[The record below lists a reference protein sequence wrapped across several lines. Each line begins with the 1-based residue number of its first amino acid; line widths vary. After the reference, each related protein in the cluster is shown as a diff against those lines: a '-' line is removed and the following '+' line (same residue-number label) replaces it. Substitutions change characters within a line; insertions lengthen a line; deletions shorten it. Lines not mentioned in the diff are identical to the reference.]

1 MGKLKEKLKPERLAA
16 TLLAYIGSYLMCM
29 GIGFCMPVLVRE
41 LSYRLSL
48 LRIYGWREV
57 GNVTPVFLYV
67 LIGAFFFYQGAKI
80 IINRAHRKAKK
91 ELKHPNGL
99 YGMPIEICAAL
110 YLATVVVLLCMSISS
125 GEYHMYIGC
134 MGAAVFLHF
143 CENITQ
149 RMDRGLIAKGSL
161 YEKVHTAAQ
170 KAGIVIPF
178 MVGSNIASLVLFL
191 FLAILIANGRVNF
204 FYVGTIGSTLRFL
217 FFSVFAI
224 LIPCAFWYLCWCF
237 HKLKAAGEALC
248 DGQDGYRVDTS
259 HMVGALR
266 EHGENLNRIGEGV
279 NKAVEER
286 LKSERLR
293 TELITNVSHDIKTPL
308 TSIINYADL
317 ISKEKTDNPSIQEY
331 AEVLGKQ
338 SQKLKRLIENLI
350 EASKAAT
357 GNIHV
362 ELKPCNL
369 NVLLAQILGEYEQR
383 LGEQSLTLITSP
395 LPDEIFVM
403 ADGSQLWRVFD
414 NLLGNICKYALEHT
428 RVYMD
433 VAVREHDQVEIT
445 LKNISKNQ
453 LNLSEEELFERFTRG
468 DNSRSTSG
476 NGLGLSIAQS
486 LMRLQNGSLHLVT
499 DGDLFKAIVQLNRVD
514 AATPKEAQLPE
525 EKTL

>member
-1 MGKLKEKLKPERLAA
+1 MGKLKEKLKPEKLAA
-16 TLLAYIGSYLMCM
+16 TFPAYIGAYLMCM
-29 GIGFCMPVLVRE
+29 VTGFCVIMFVRE
-41 LSYRLSL
+41 LLYQLDVTHYYGLSNL
-48 LRIYGWREV
+48 GSV
-57 GNVTPVFLYV
+57 ASAFVCVFV
-67 LIGAFFFYQGAKI
+67 CAFFFYQGAKI
-80 IINRAHRKAKK
+80 IINRAHKKAKK
-91 ELKHPNGL
+91 ELKHQNGL
-99 YGMPIEICAAL
+99 YGMPIEICVML
-110 YLATVVVLLCMSISS
+110 YLAAEIILLCMSIRA
-125 GEYHMYIGC
+125 GEYQYIG
-134 MGAAVFLHF
+134 MIGSIVLMHF

-149 RMDRGLIAKGSL
+149 RMDRGLLAKGSL

-178 MVGSNIASLVLFL
+178 MVGCSIVSVLLFL
-191 FLAILIANGRVNF
+191 FLLILIMNGRGDF
-204 FYVGTIGSTLRFL
+204 FFWGTVGSTLRFL
-217 FFSVFAI
+217 FFGAFAI

-237 HKLKAAGEALC
+237 HKLKMAGEALR
-248 DGQDGYRVDTS
+248 DGLDGYRVDTS

-266 EHGENLNRIGEGV
+266 EHGEDLNRIGEGV

-331 AEVLGKQ
+331 AAVLGKQ

-369 NVLLAQILGEYEQR
+369 NVLLAQISGEYEQR
-383 LGEQSLTLITSP
+383 LGEQNLTLITSP
-395 LPDEIFVM
+395 SPEELFVM

-433 VAVREHDQVEIT
+433 VAVKEHDQVEIT

-514 AATPKEAQLPE
+514 AVPPE
-525 EKTL
+525 EAKLPTSKEI

>member
-1 MGKLKEKLKPERLAA
+1 MGKLKEKLKPEKLAA
-16 TLLAYIGSYLMCM
+16 TFPAYIGAYLMCM
-29 GIGFCMPVLVRE
+29 VMGFCALMFVRE
-41 LSYRLSL
+41 LLYQLDMMRY
-48 LRIYGWREV
+48 YGL
-57 GNVTPVFLYV
+57 GNFGGVASAFLCV
-67 LIGAFFFYQGAKI
+67 LVCAFFFYQGAKI
-80 IINRAHRKAKK
+80 IISRAHRKSKK

-99 YGMPIEICAAL
+99 YGMPIEICTAIYFVAEMF
-110 YLATVVVLLCMSISS
+110 LLCMSISL
-125 GEYHMYIGC
+125 GEYAYIG
-134 MGAAVFLHF
+134 MLGAAVLMHF
-143 CENITQ
+143 CENIVQ
-149 RMDRGLIAKGSL
+149 RKDRGLLTRGSL

-178 MVGSNIASLVLFL
+178 MVGCSIVSVLLFL
-191 FLAILIANGRVNF
+191 FIVILIASGRGDV
-204 FYVGTIGSTLRFL
+204 FYWGTMGSTFRLFL
-217 FFSVFAI
+217 CGALAI
-224 LIPCAFWYLCWCF
+224 LIPCTFWYLCWCF
-237 HKLKAAGEALC
+237 HKLKIAGEALR
-248 DGQDGYRVDTS
+248 DGLDGYRVDTS

-266 EHGENLNRIGEGV
+266 EHGEDLNRIGEGV

-308 TSIINYADL
+308 TSIINYVDL
-317 ISKEKTDNPSIQEY
+317 ITKEKTDNPNIQEY

-350 EASKAAT
+350 EASKAST

-362 ELKPCNL
+362 EIKPCNL
-369 NVLLAQILGEYEQR
+369 NVLLAQISGEYEQR
-383 LGEQSLTLITSP
+383 LAEQNLTLIASP
-395 LPDEIFVM
+395 LPDDIFVL

-414 NLLGNICKYALEHT
+414 NLLGNICKYALENT

-433 VAVREHDQVEIT
+433 VAVKEHDQVEIT

-453 LNLSEEELFERFTRG
+453 LNLSEDELFERFKRG

-499 DGDLFKAIVQLNRVD
+499 DGDLFKAVVALN
-514 AATPKEAQLPE
+514 
-525 EKTL
+525 KTEPSSAL

>member
-1 MGKLKEKLKPERLAA
+1 MKGKEKIMGKLKEKLKPHRLAE
-16 TLLAYIGSYLMCM
+16 TFPVYILAYFLCM
-29 GIGFCMPVLVRE
+29 VTGFCTLMFARE
-41 LSYRLSL
+41 LLYQMGVMSR
-48 LRIYGWREV
+48 YGWGEL
-57 GNVTPVFLYV
+57 GGVTSDILLV
-67 LIGAFFFYQGAKI
+67 LGCMVFFYQGAKI
-80 IINRAHRKAKK
+80 IIGRAHKKAQK

-99 YGMPIEICAAL
+99 YGMPFELCAMI
-110 YLATVVVLLCMSISS
+110 YLAVEIVLLCMSISS
-125 GEYHMYIGC
+125 GVYMYIGFV
-134 MGAAVFLHF
+134 GAAVFMHF
-143 CENITQ
+143 CENVTQ
-149 RMDRGLIAKGSL
+149 RMDRGLLVRGSL
-161 YEKVHTAAQ
+161 YDKVHTAAQ

-178 MVGSNIASLVLFL
+178 MVGSSIISVLLFL
-191 FLAILIANGRVNF
+191 FLLILIMNGRVDF
-204 FYVGTIGSTLRFL
+204 FFWGTVGSTLRFL
-217 FFSVFAI
+217 FFGAFTI

-237 HKLKAAGEALC
+237 HKLKMAGEALR
-248 DGQDGYRVDTS
+248 DGLDGYRVDTS
-259 HMVGALR
+259 HMVGALK
-266 EHGENLNRIGEGV
+266 EHGEDLNRIGEGV

-369 NVLLAQILGEYEQR
+369 NVLLAQISGEYEQR
-383 LGEQSLTLITSP
+383 LGEQNLTLITSP
-395 LPDEIFVM
+395 SPEEIFVM

-414 NLLGNICKYALEHT
+414 NLLGNVCKYALEHT
-428 RVYMD
+428 RVYLD
-433 VAVREHDQVEIT
+433 VSVKEHDQVEIT
-445 LKNISKNQ
+445 VKNISKNQ

-514 AATPKEAQLPE
+514 AVASEEA
-525 EKTL
+525 